1 MSDDLRK
8 HIFNELNLRDTEDLL
23 EIWQTNDH
31 VEWSDQAFNVIKEIL
46 QNRGIEI
53 PQQDEPIN
61 EYDENEVEIEN
72 YDFSHEELKIID
84 NENPPDFYDPYE
96 VLKVSKWIDLA
107 MKVMIGLV
115 IVQNLLNISAPWN
128 IARSYFINSE
138 YFWGAYPFTVLIVAA
153 NIATGILLTYFPL
166 KFLSQILKILMQM
179 EFNSREGTQSNLLV
193 E

>member
-23 EIWQTNDH
+23 EIWQTNNH

-84 NENPPDFYDPYE
+84 NENPPGFYDPYE